1 MESVIAITGAY
12 ERGHGSE
19 ILSLPEVIGSGGT
32 GIVRLFESAAL
43 RANRS
48 MSKFSPLFSQ
58 KPIETLYGSLKSLR
72 PITLQ
77 LVSGS
82 DLEPVWDYLV
92 KQYHYLSYRKLF
104 GHRLK
109 EGLFGVRSRIISF
122 VYLCS

>member
-1 MESVIAITGAY
+1 MESAIPITGAY
-12 ERGHGSE
+12 ERGHGS
-19 ILSLPEVIGSGGT
+19 SLPEMMSSGET
-32 GIVRLFESAAL
+32 GMVRLLESAGLSL

-48 MSKFSPLFSQ
+48 MSKVNPFFSQ

-82 DLEPVWDYLV
+82 ELEPVWDYLV
-92 KQYHYLSYRKLF
+92 KQFHYLGYQTLF

-109 EGLFGVRSRIISF
+109 
-122 VYLCS
+122 YLALS